1 MTELATYTVE
11 ERRED
16 GEAILRRSVKG
27 ATVDALREAA
37 SAAGGDG
44 GAAAGG
50 DGAAPAWAED
60 EQICEDEPGLVFFD
74 GGTFSRGPARL
85 LAAGDAALAAA
96 AAAQRAALERQIGLP
111 LVGTRLSERRLAH
124 PLERRLRLSWEGSRC
139 AVPTGA
145 HAWALGMHARPSW
158 QVQERM
164 THERRA
170 GRAAPTGCCSLRGPS
185 LPARRPAPGAA
196 ARCTD
201 RCGALFPQESST
213 GIVGEAGA
221 VGLPPEEH
229 SVAGEGWEPGADAG
243 PGVGADD
250 GNGDPE
256 GERIA
261 AEADVGKPP
270 ERQTVVVE
278 QCCAWGGEQRL
289 RLRLTLC
296 VGAGVRTAHRQVA
309 GAVAC
314 MPCEP
319 DPWRPPPAACHV
331 SVLGNCVA
339 PGSAPGCMSE
349 AACVLHAVA
358 AHALRPAVPPAA
370 CPHPHTVQ
378 AARGHARRH
387 ACGRRR

>member
-250 GNGDPE
+250 GDGDPE

-314 MPCEP
+314 MPCE
-319 DPWRPPPAACHV
+319 A
-331 SVLGNCVA
+331 
-339 PGSAPGCMSE
+339 
-349 AACVLHAVA
+349 
-358 AHALRPAVPPAA
+358 
-370 CPHPHTVQ
+370 
-378 AARGHARRH
+378 AARRPFLLSGAQLAEQVSASGRGPGECQASAAVSGSQSRRH
-387 ACGRRR
+387 WPR